1 VSKWGVFGPEW
12 AIKINYLE
20 CNVKI
25 LSRLGIVCY
34 GVACPS
40 VYQAP
45 LTRFLAAFLMAALP
59 VGVFAADKHAKPR
72 AARVAAAE
80 FTKDG
85 EPNLQSS
92 GVLVFDPTSGQTLFA
107 KNAEHVSPIAS
118 ITKIMTAMVVLDAK
132 LAMEEPIELT
142 TEDIDTVKNTR
153 SRLPIGSH
161 FRRDDLM
168 RLALMASDNRAA
180 SALGR
185 SYPGGIN
192 AFVTA
197 MNDKAKALGLT
208 QTHYVDAS
216 GLSPANVSSPQDLG
230 KLVAAASRYA
240 LITEYTTTGA
250 VNVTL
255 PESKR
260 TLNFVNTNSLVRNSD
275 WKIGLSK
282 TGYINEAGKCLVMQ
296 AMIANQ
302 PVVIVLL
309 DSWGRLTRIGDANRI
324 RRWLEKNPT
333 KLISTPLR
341 AG

>member
-1 VSKWGVFGPEW
+1 
-12 AIKINYLE
+12 
-20 CNVKI
+20 
-25 LSRLGIVCY
+25 
-34 GVACPS
+34 
-40 VYQAP
+40 
-45 LTRFLAAFLMAALP
+45 LTRRLAALFLAAIPLA
-59 VGVFAADKHAKPR
+59 GFAADKHVKPH

-85 EPNLQSS
+85 QPNLQSS

-107 KNAEHVSPIAS
+107 KNAEQVSPIAS

-132 LAMEEPIELT
+132 LAMDEALELT
-142 TEDIDTVKNTR
+142 PEDIDVVKNTR

-185 SYPGGIN
+185 NYPGGLP
-192 AFVTA
+192 AFVHA
-197 MNDKAKALGLT
+197 MNEKAKALGLT
-208 QTHYVDAS
+208 QTHYVDSS
-216 GLSPANVSSPQDLG
+216 GLSPGNVSSPQDLG
-230 KLVAAASRYA
+230 KLVAAAYHYP
-240 LITEYTTTGA
+240 LVTEYSTTGA

-260 TLNFVNTNSLVRNSD
+260 TLSFVNTNALVRNSD

-302 PVVIVLL
+302 PIVIVLL

-324 RRWLEKNPT
+324 RKWLEKNPA
-333 KLISTPLR
+333 KLIASPLR